1 MEKCRGL
8 RTGILIAAV
17 IARLGL
23 PAQANDRVP
32 QVNLTPEARKLKL
45 KRENTG
51 LGHAPEVTI
60 ESILEYVRSKRGG
73 KDPLFI
79 DEEKSNQLVLL
90 DADGKR
96 WTAETD
102 GGVTEL
108 KDEHGRIPLVF
119 ETKTEWFKGDEL
131 DRMLLS
137 HEALLASG
145 ARPDYRYGGG
155 HFHIRIKGHFEEH
168 PLQFASLVNLAL
180 MYEPILVHLMMH
192 QRRVDNA
199 KPLTLT
205 RMSTDQLK
213 AAGLPRDSRS
223 TLAQYLGNG
232 LNAFLD
238 GTAGDCRKD
247 PSLKPYFDAER
258 KPGLTLQENCVLA
271 WLSHFGFMVVGDR
284 TYAINLQSWRGAA
297 SPIKRH
303 KSLELRLFNAPQN
316 SRESRLEE
324 MLVRAMADQ
333 AIRSAGNPIRY
344 EERVDAA
351 SDLDSYFISY
361 NPDRRAG
368 DLAELLQ
375 TSGFDQAGVQAYLDE
390 YLDDAKWSA
399 RRTRY

>member
-1 MEKCRGL
+1 MRIFRGFWA
-8 RTGILIAAV
+8 GIWIAAV
-17 IARLGL
+17 GSLLIEAMAAERA
-23 PAQANDRVP
+23 PH
-32 QVNLTPEARKLKL
+32 VNLTHEALKLKL

-51 LGHAPEVTI
+51 LGFAPEVTI

-102 GGVTEL
+102 GGVTEIQ
-108 KDEHGRIPLVF
+108 DEHGRYPFVF

-155 HFHIRIKGHFEEH
+155 HFHIRIKGHFEKH

-180 MYEPILVHLMMH
+180 KYEPILVHLMMH

-205 RMSTDQLK
+205 RMNSDQLQ
-213 AAGLPRDSRS
+213 AAGLPRDSRA
-223 TLAQYLGNG
+223 TLAQYLGTG
-232 LNAFLD
+232 LNAILD
-238 GTAGDCRKD
+238 GTAGDCRMD
-247 PSLKPYFDAER
+247 PSLKPYYDAEQ
-258 KPGLTLQENCVLA
+258 KPELSLQENCVLA
-271 WLSHFGFMVVGDR
+271 WLSHFGFAVVGDR
-284 TYAINLQSWRGAA
+284 TYAINLQSWRGAV
-297 SPIKRH
+297 SPLKRH
-303 KSLELRLFNAPQN
+303 KSLELRLFNAPRN
-316 SRESRLEE
+316 AREAVLEE

-333 AIRSAGNPIRY
+333 AIRSGSSPIRY

-351 SDLDSYFISY
+351 YDLDSYFLSY
-361 NPDRRAG
+361 NPGRRAG
-368 DLAELLQ
+368 DLAELLL
-375 TSGFDQAGVQAYLDE
+375 TSGFDQAGVQTYLDE
-390 YLDDAKWSA
+390 YLDDTKWSA